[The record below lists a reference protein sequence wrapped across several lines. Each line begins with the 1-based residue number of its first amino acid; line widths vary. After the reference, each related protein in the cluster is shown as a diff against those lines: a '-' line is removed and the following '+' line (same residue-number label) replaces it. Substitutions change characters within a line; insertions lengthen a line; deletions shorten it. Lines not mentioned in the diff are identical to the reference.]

1 MRISWKDIEGYEG
14 LYKVSNHGE
23 VWSVRK
29 QGLLKKNDGEKNYYR
44 VTLSKNKKKKQFNIH
59 RLVATH
65 FIDNP
70 FKKPCVNHLDENKTN
85 NHYSNLEW
93 VTHKENSNWGTRNN
107 RIKES
112 LKHSPKWE
120 SYTKRRINKGNSKP
134 IVGVNIDN
142 GEIVEF
148 PSIREASRNG
158 YHESNVWMCIN
169 GRRSTHK
176 RCKWF
181 YKHDFM
187 QGVR

>member
-1 MRISWKDIEGYEG
+1 MTEIWKDIEGYEG
-14 LYKVSNHGE
+14 LYKISNYGE

-93 VTHKENSNWGTRNN
+93 VTHKENSNWGTRNE
-107 RIKES
+107 RIKKTR
-112 LKHSPKWE
+112 KHSSKWKA
-120 SYTKRRINKGNSKP
+120 YNKRRKWRDSKP
-134 IVGVNIDN
+134 IVGVNIKN
-142 GEIVEF
+142 GNIIEF
-148 PSIREASRNG
+148 SSATEAGRSGYVRSNISLCANG
-158 YHESNVWMCIN
+158 K
-169 GRRSTHK
+169 RSVHK
-176 RCKWF
+176 GHRWY
-181 YKHDFM
+181 YKHDY
-187 QGVR
+187 RTE